1 MAGAAIRL
9 ETNAAEIVADLEL
22 LRRAASTSVEVRDRL
37 AQLGELRAEDLRV
50 DGDAGPAPRA
60 GAARIQFQLPQPFR
74 ELVAAVARDAHV
86 AIGK

>member
-50 DGDAGPAPRA
+50 DGDAGPALRA
-60 GAARIQFQLPQPFR
+60 GTARIQFQLPQPFR
-74 ELVAAVARDAHV
+74 ELVAAVARDGHV